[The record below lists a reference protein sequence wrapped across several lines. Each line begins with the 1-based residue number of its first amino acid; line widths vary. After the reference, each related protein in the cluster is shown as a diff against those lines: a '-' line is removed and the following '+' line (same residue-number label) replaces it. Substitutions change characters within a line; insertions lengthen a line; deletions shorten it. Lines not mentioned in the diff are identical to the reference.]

1 MEVLRDNEKKKS
13 EGVESLLKAVM
24 FDWDGTLYDSVMLN
38 YKSYLEVMKA
48 FDLPQITMTEF
59 RAKVRPNYHEFYL
72 LLGIQRKD
80 WEAADQVWMNHY
92 SQYKRACGL
101 FTGVINALK
110 QIKEMRLK
118 IGLVSSGS
126 RIRVTPELCDEGLY
140 DMLDTMVFGDDVGF
154 EKGKPEPDTLV
165 LAIKKIRTKPQHVL
179 YVGDMVEDV
188 QMGKKAGTK
197 TAAVLSG
204 FATLE
209 RLRRAEPDVIVSD
222 VNFLPE
228 AVKNLFDD

>member
-1 MEVLRDNEKKKS
+1 MEVLRDNEKKES
-13 EGVESLLKAVM
+13 EGVETLLKAVM
-24 FDWDGTLYDSVMLN
+24 FDWDGTLYDSVMPN
-38 YKSYLEVMKA
+38 YKSYLEVMKT
-48 FDLPQITMTEF
+48 FGLPQITIREF

-101 FTGVINALK
+101 FKGVINALT
-110 QIKEMRLK
+110 QIKRMHLK

-126 RIRVTPELCDEGLY
+126 RTRVTPELCEQGLY
-140 DMLDTMVFGDDVGF
+140 NMLDTMVFGDDVGF
-154 EKGKPEPDTLV
+154 EKGKPEPDALV
-165 LAIKKIRTKPQHVL
+165 LAIQKIYMKPQHVL

-209 RLRRAEPDVIVSD
+209 RLRRAEPDVIVND